1 MAITQRQ
8 LPLRLVLI
16 VIERAHLAIRKASAA
31 YREALTAIRKAL
43 AAIKA
48 DSEGQQENASCDQGR
63 R

>member
-1 MAITQRQ
+1 MAITQRW

-43 AAIKA
+43 VAVEA
-48 DSEGQQENASCDQGR
+48 DAECQ
-63 R
+63 